1 MAAPTINIDVRPPT
15 ASFTPS
21 MWGHIFT
28 SFSLE
33 NQVQEK
39 FGEDIEA
46 LKEEVRS
53 MLIMAKAQTRG
64 EQLVLIDTLERLGLG
79 YHFDREIEEHLEHIF
94 KSHCENNE
102 VEDDDLYITSLQF
115 RLLRQHRRYIS
126 CSVFDKFKNGGK
138 EDNKFNETQL
148 VHIGDAKGLLSLYE
162 AAHLRTHGEEI
173 LDEAVDFTVHH
184 LKRMVQQLEPPLQDQ
199 VKRALEQP
207 LHWGVPRIETRYY
220 ISSYEKDNTKNEILL
235 KLAKLDFNYV
245 QNIHRTELQQVS
257 RWWIEM
263 DLKSKLPHT
272 RDRVVE
278 IYLWAM
284 AFHFEPQYSKARI
297 AYTKALMMLTVIDDT
312 YDNYAT
318 VQEAELFTD
327 VLERWNADEIDR
339 LPDYMKTVYRFIL
352 SVYEDY
358 ERDAAG
364 QGKLFAVPYAKET
377 VNLICRAYNKELK
390 WLVGQ
395 QRPTYDEYL
404 ANSLHTSC
412 IYVVTT
418 TVIPGMKS
426 AVSKES
432 IDWLMTDPKI
442 VTATAKLGRYLDD
455 LSTHERESKQGQ
467 MVTGADF
474 YMKQHGVTMEE
485 TVDTFVKLAADAWK
499 DVNAEWIMSSNKTCV
514 VPKDMVEHILNFA
527 RATEITY
534 KNCEDGVTN
543 PEKYYAP
550 WIRALFLDPMII

>member
-1 MAAPTINIDVRPPT
+1 MAEAAPTISAVDARPPS

-21 MWGHIFT
+21 MWGHTFT

-33 NQVQEK
+33 HQVQEK

-46 LKEEVRS
+46 LKKEVRR
-53 MLIMAKAQTRG
+53 MIIMAKLRQTRG
-64 EQLVLIDTLERLGLG
+64 EQLVLIDTLQRLGLG
-79 YHFDREIEEHLEHIF
+79 YHFDAEIEEHLEQIF
-94 KSHCENNE
+94 KSHCENNQ

-115 RLLRQHRRYIS
+115 RLLRQHRRYVS
-126 CSVFDKFKNGGK
+126 CSVFDKFMKGGK
-138 EDNKFNETQL
+138 EDNKFDETL
-148 VHIGDAKGLLSLYE
+148 VQIGDAKGLLSLYE

-207 LHWGVPRIETRYY
+207 FHWGVPRIETRYY

-245 QNIHRTELQQVS
+245 QNVHRTELHQVS
-257 RWWIEM
+257 RWWNEM

-284 AFHFEPQYSKARI
+284 AFHFEPQYSKARV
-297 AYTKALMMLTVIDDT
+297 AFTKALMMLSVVDDT

-318 VQEAELFTD
+318 VQEAELFTE
-327 VLERWNADEIDR
+327 VVERWNIDEIDR
-339 LPDYMKTVYRFIL
+339 LPDYMKIVYMLIL

-358 ERDAAG
+358 EREASE
-364 QGKLFAVPYAKET
+364 QGKLFAIPYAKET

-395 QRPTYDEYL
+395 QRPTYEEYL
-404 ANSLHTSC
+404 ANSLYTSC

-418 TVIPGMKS
+418 AIIPSMKS
-426 AVSKES
+426 ASTES
-432 IDWLMTDPKI
+432 INWLMSDPKI
-442 VTATAKLGRYLDD
+442 ITATVKLGRYLDD
-455 LSTHERESKQGQ
+455 LGSRESRQGK
-467 MVTGADF
+467 MVTGVDI

-485 TVDTFVKLAADAWK
+485 TVDKFVKLAEDAWK
-499 DVNAEWIMSSNKTCV
+499 DVNEEWIMSSNKSCEV
-514 VPKDMVEHILNFA
+514 AKDMVEHILNFA
-527 RATEITY
+527 RTTEITY
-534 KNCEDGVTN
+534 KNCEDGYTC
-543 PEKYYAP
+543 PEKNYAL